1 MGRLVPICICFPRE
15 EAREECEQFYPFFSS
30 FSASFEV
37 KIRFT
42 SDSWKPIRGIC
53 LKGGEKRNWGRI
65 SLTSREKA
73 AGIRNPR
80 KRPSARGP
88 NRNNCRRFTRCST
101 ALLPSYV
108 RALRAFSR
116 PHYCPHRGHE
126 DRPQRPARQR
136 TSCVPAPVVQI
147 PRAGNFVF
155 PPPPPFAK
163 KENATDS
170 GVINLAKKDASRE

>member
-1 MGRLVPICICFPRE
+1 MRTILPFLLLFLCVFRGENSFYVRFLETDSGNLLKTRRE
-15 EAREECEQFYPFFSS
+15 TWGAFY
-30 FSASFEV
+30 
-37 KIRFT
+37 R
-42 SDSWKPIRGIC
+42 R
-53 LKGGEKRNWGRI
+53 RR

-147 PRAGNFVF
+147 PRAGNFIF
-155 PPPPPFAK
+155 PPPPFAK
-163 KENATDS
+163 K
-170 GVINLAKKDASRE
+170 RECDRQRSH